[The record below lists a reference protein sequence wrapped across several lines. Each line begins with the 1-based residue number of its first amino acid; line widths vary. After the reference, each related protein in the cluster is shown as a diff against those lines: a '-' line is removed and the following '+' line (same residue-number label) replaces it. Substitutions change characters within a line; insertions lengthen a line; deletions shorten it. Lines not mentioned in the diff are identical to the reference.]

1 MKENEILS
9 IIDEMIILNNNKDN
23 DELWVSPDILINLS
37 ISEYKGYKI
46 YTSELMPEDYMIIG
60 KMYYL

>member
-9 IIDEMIILNNNKDN
+9 IMDEMIILNKNKDN
-23 DELWVSPDILINLS
+23 NELWISPDILINLS

-46 YTSELMPEDYMIIG
+46 HTSELMPEDYMIIG
-60 KMYYL
+60 KMYY